1 MRTIAYARIVDAVEE
16 LCLRA
21 AYHLPSDV
29 MDALFSAKERE
40 ESPQGK
46 SALHDCI
53 ENARIAAAGMLP
65 ICQDT
70 GVAIFFVSMGEE
82 CSVSGGSLHNAIN
95 EGCRRGYREGFLR
108 SSMVDDPLFSRRN
121 TGDNTPAIVH
131 VDLVAGDAIRIT
143 LLPKGGGCEN
153 MSALRMLKPAEGREG
168 VASFVVDT
176 VANAGGNPCPPVV
189 VGVGIGGSADTA
201 SLLAKRAILRPVG
214 SHHPDAR
221 YSDLEDE
228 ILRRV
233 NATGNG
239 PQGLGGTV
247 TALAVNIETFPCH
260 IASLPVAVNLNCH
273 AARQAAA
280 VL

>member
-1 MRTIAYARIVDAVEE
+1 
-16 LCLRA
+16 
-21 AYHLPSDV
+21 
-29 MDALFSAKERE
+29 
-40 ESPQGK
+40 
-46 SALHDCI
+46 
-53 ENARIAAAGMLP
+53 
-65 ICQDT
+65 
-70 GVAIFFVSMGEE
+70 
-82 CSVSGGSLHNAIN
+82 
-95 EGCRRGYREGFLR
+95 
-108 SSMVDDPLFSRRN
+108 
-121 TGDNTPAIVH
+121 
-131 VDLVAGDAIRIT
+131 
-143 LLPKGGGCEN
+143 

-247 TALAVNIETFPCH
+247 TALAVNIATFPCH